1 MAVFDTCLMERNW
14 ELFLSEVVKSVV
26 GNDFVVWNMYF
37 FMHKNCYLCT
47 SESSLYTNFP
57 FILISYLLL
66 LKKKIVLQKGR
77 DDNTRFC
84 MRENLWKIW
93 MMRNGDDA
101 LCVCVWT
108 LFVSL
113 KKKVFIYIG
122 NCLDI
127 KNITSI
133 NCTEFMFSTSIP
145 YCWHSTAVRMGIQNF
160 FFFFLSGF
168 YTSNI
173 YLYKNKLSS

>member
-1 MAVFDTCLMERNW
+1 MILLYEICISLCTKIVIFVHQKVAYIQIFH
-14 ELFLSEVVKSVV
+14 LFLSVIYC
-26 GNDFVVWNMYF
+26 FW
-37 FMHKNCYLCT
+37 
-47 SESSLYTNFP
+47 
-57 FILISYLLL
+57 
-66 LKKKIVLQKGR
+66 KKKLCCRKEEMIILDSVWER
-77 DDNTRFC
+77 ICERFEWWE
-84 MRENLWKIW
+84 ME
-93 MMRNGDDA
+93 MM

-160 FFFFLSGF
+160 FFFFWVGF
-168 YTSNI
+168 TLVIYIYIKISCHHNI
-173 YLYKNKLSS
+173 YHIYRG